1 MRQPI
6 RSSIVA
12 ATLLAVAA
20 FTPSLTAQGRA
31 VAPAARDLVVRAAQ
45 ALGGE
50 TALRGV
56 NTVETRFI
64 GTTFGIG
71 QEESWASPA
80 RPTTVNG
87 RAIADY
93 AGVRRSQSLETRPAA
108 TPTGAAASRQVLTAD
123 YGVTEV
129 NGTWAPM
136 AATALRAAQRTM
148 RQQPERLVLFA
159 LDNPSAVRAIPTRQW
174 REETLDGVRIVQG
187 NDSIALYFDRVN
199 GRPTLAVAVTD
210 DAILGD
216 RTTETAYT
224 RWTPTGAVMLPRQ
237 VDVYANGR
245 MLSTTQVWQGE
256 VNGTVDEGMFGVDGA
271 LAVRAGNAAQ
281 LAPVPL
287 SVVLVPLGPG
297 VWRAEGSTHHTLVI
311 EQGNGLL
318 LIETPQSADRMRAVL
333 DTLASRFPGKAI
345 NQAVNTHHHW
355 DHSSGLRETMSRGIP
370 MLTHQRNVAFLE
382 RIAAAPK
389 SMAPDALSRGGRR
402 PAVRG
407 ISDTLVL
414 GSGASTVVIYPI
426 NTIHAEGMLAVFV
439 PSVGVLFASDVV
451 NPPVAPNPAAILPAI
466 GSAELI
472 AFAKARGLTV
482 RTYAGGHGI
491 AVPWADIER
500 AATPPR

>member
-6 RSSIVA
+6 RSCVVA
-12 ATLLAVAA
+12 ASLLAVAA
-20 FTPSLTAQGRA
+20 STSSLEAQGRA
-31 VAPAARDLVVRAAQ
+31 IAPAPRDLVVRAAQ

-50 TALRGV
+50 AALRGV

-224 RWTPTGAVMLPRQ
+224 RWTPTGAVMLPRP
-237 VDVYANGR
+237 
-245 MLSTTQVWQGE
+245 LP
-256 VNGTVDEGMFGVDGA
+256 F
-271 LAVRAGNAAQ
+271 
-281 LAPVPL
+281 VPD
-287 SVVLVPLGPG
+287 
-297 VWRAEGSTHHTLVI
+297 WRSPYCATNSK
-311 EQGNGLL
+311 
-318 LIETPQSADRMRAVL
+318 QSARHEPRL
-333 DTLASRFPGKAI
+333 TLSLQPP
-345 NQAVNTHHHW
+345 
-355 DHSSGLRETMSRGIP
+355 LRS
-370 MLTHQRNVAFLE
+370 
-382 RIAAAPK
+382 
-389 SMAPDALSRGGRR
+389 
-402 PAVRG
+402 
-407 ISDTLVL
+407 
-414 GSGASTVVIYPI
+414 
-426 NTIHAEGMLAVFV
+426 
-439 PSVGVLFASDVV
+439 
-451 NPPVAPNPAAILPAI
+451 
-466 GSAELI
+466 
-472 AFAKARGLTV
+472 
-482 RTYAGGHGI
+482 
-491 AVPWADIER
+491 
-500 AATPPR
+500 